1 MLDEDRA
8 LAVSGGEGRFMLR
21 GDEAR
26 ASEFAWALGE
36 DGFREGWCE
45 RAAQFRGLVSFGE
58 GGVPFDGDTGLP
70 LESADLAA
78 LPPAVQL
85 ECRARAELGDVE
97 VLAISAGKR
106 AGTHVS
112 LDVQLENHREL
123 CELQAKFDF
132 TAAYTTDAGT
142 GVSKCEDTVLRDGM
156 GNPIPCVSQAA
167 GRHDGV
173 VCSGTI
179 EATRGL
185 DNYVGE
191 MAALLLAITDAAEGG
206 RVLVVLDASSPVRAW
221 LRFRGR
227 HNRHKLDYYAAR
239 LLDSLDQALQKLEVV
254 VFFWQ
259 TSHVGSPTNE
269 WADLLATAA
278 LLMKVAPFVLS
289 PMSFASMR
297 YSRPPKSLFRW
308 ALERGRRVVFGRLT
322 EGISHTVFFEEGDVR
337 LGGFVKEAE
346 EISAA
351 VRQGTLLLADRLGR
365 MSTAAA
371 DMVRGAGCVCG
382 AVREGR
388 PVLPT
393 WSHVCFW
400 CVAPEY
406 RRPREEILRA
416 VGGVELGDVFS
427 GAAMAGTHR
436 QLSGAVQ
443 YLQGPAANHDFNLR
457 DEQGREAEGEMRR
470 LFGACILGAGDRWI
484 DRSALVRQALRR
496 LVLAGAELLQIAGVQ
511 EAQLAKDVV
520 ELNCRAYLMRWVF
533 KPWRDLVRRSGPGRV
548 AALADIRLSRRTVAL
563 AITRST
569 REGEFS
575 RLWGWIAW
583 RRLVREVRAARSEV
597 EASREDDCRAPA
609 LWRIAAAVRVRRWRA
624 VAVAERRQR
633 QGGWV
638 RLQAVRSL
646 DHSATLSRFV
656 WAALRSHELPDLV
669 DDRVATRVGEWG
681 LEVGRRELA
690 LRALRRCVF
699 FRLGSWG

>member
-1 MLDEDRA
+1 MLACALFEGVGRSLLAECDPEAIEESRARRFGRWELAGPLPAGDALLGSAEHFKRPRSALLFEPPTEKGEGGLGAPPSALLLAHGIISLGCVCAPPVRGSGMQGTFIASLAEFRSRVPGFPEGRRAERAVLGLVEWLRDRGVDPCKPERPRCFLDPRRSAPARFGLGMQGTLHGHTAQAGGVAREDPSEWRELARDLHAERALDRSQQRPKSYWDERLRAVVRGVDGSSAREWVTGMPVAASMACGPRVGVMLDEDRA

-45 RAAQFRGLVSFGE
+45 RAAQFRSLVSFGE

-142 GVSKCEDTVLRDGM
+142 GLSRCEDTVLRDGM

-269 WADLLATAA
+269 
-278 LLMKVAPFVLS
+278 
-289 PMSFASMR
+289 
-297 YSRPPKSLFRW
+297 
-308 ALERGRRVVFGRLT
+308 
-322 EGISHTVFFEEGDVR
+322 
-337 LGGFVKEAE
+337 
-346 EISAA
+346 
-351 VRQGTLLLADRLGR
+351 
-365 MSTAAA
+365 
-371 DMVRGAGCVCG
+371 
-382 AVREGR
+382 
-388 PVLPT
+388 
-393 WSHVCFW
+393 
-400 CVAPEY
+400 
-406 RRPREEILRA
+406 
-416 VGGVELGDVFS
+416 
-427 GAAMAGTHR
+427 
-436 QLSGAVQ
+436 
-443 YLQGPAANHDFNLR
+443 
-457 DEQGREAEGEMRR
+457 
-470 LFGACILGAGDRWI
+470 
-484 DRSALVRQALRR
+484 
-496 LVLAGAELLQIAGVQ
+496 
-511 EAQLAKDVV
+511 
-520 ELNCRAYLMRWVF
+520 
-533 KPWRDLVRRSGPGRV
+533 
-548 AALADIRLSRRTVAL
+548 
-563 AITRST
+563 
-569 REGEFS
+569 
-575 RLWGWIAW
+575 
-583 RRLVREVRAARSEV
+583 
-597 EASREDDCRAPA
+597 
-609 LWRIAAAVRVRRWRA
+609 
-624 VAVAERRQR
+624 
-633 QGGWV
+633 
-638 RLQAVRSL
+638 
-646 DHSATLSRFV
+646 
-656 WAALRSHELPDLV
+656 
-669 DDRVATRVGEWG
+669 
-681 LEVGRRELA
+681 
-690 LRALRRCVF
+690 
-699 FRLGSWG
+699 